1 MHDAPGHRKQ
11 RTMTQQMKLLLVV
24 LLLILAVYITG
35 SLLVLGQIR
44 RRALRDMDE
53 MSTLYTNELDNRFL
67 RISRK
72 LFSTIMEKRQPG
84 SVFWNYVNMI
94 LDEEETMEYP
104 LSRLRELYLSG
115 IWEYGQEYQLF
126 LYLNERNEYWHLS
139 LTPEG
144 GYTVPEAVKEAMKEQ
159 ARAVQ
164 DDSYSVKKKWNIV
177 TCGGETYMCKIA
189 QGEGV
194 SIGCYVNVK
203 SILEPFSR
211 ITVGEQGYVCLVDE
225 EGNCVI
231 LLTHEGISDVGSGNE
246 AVGVYSIRK
255 TLRQAPFEIQM
266 RVSGER
272 LIQIMMGSVAVL
284 AVIAGI
290 LIGAAAFILL
300 SLKRNL
306 IAPIQTFI
314 DDLEGYDEGSSP
326 ISITESGLLELERID
341 DKFKHMI
348 RQIQKLKISLYEQEL
363 EKQKIE
369 NAYLKLQIKPHF
381 YLNCLNFIY
390 SMIDFGKY
398 AYAQRMS
405 KITAEYLT
413 YIFRNA
419 NEWVPVTAE
428 VEHCRNYLKILL
440 LRYPESFEY
449 YIEVQEEIQD
459 ALIFPFLIQVFVEN
473 AAKHALTL
481 TEKILISVT
490 VYPEDR
496 DDGKYVNI
504 YISDT
509 GKGFPEHILQ
519 KLQAGES
526 LADRGQHMGIENCKK
541 RFRYYYR
548 EKGELYFEN
557 SPLGGAI
564 VDIHLPYEK
573 GGNNESITG

>member
-1 MHDAPGHRKQ
+1 MHNPKHRKQ
-11 RTMTQQMKLLLVV
+11 KSMAQQMKLILVV
-24 LLLILAVYITG
+24 LLLILAAYIAG
-35 SLLVLGQIR
+35 SVMILGRIR
-44 RRALRDMDE
+44 QQALRDMDE
-53 MSTLYTNELDNRFL
+53 MSELYTNELDSRFL

-72 LFSTIMEKRQPG
+72 LFSTIMEKRQTE
-84 SVFWNYVNMI
+84 SVFWNYANMI
-94 LDEEETMEYP
+94 LEEDENVDYP

-115 IWEYGQEYQLF
+115 IWEYGQEYQMF
-126 LYLNERNEYWHLS
+126 LYLGGRDRYWHLS

-144 GYTVPEAVKEAMKEQ
+144 AYTVPEALEEAMKEQ
-159 ARAVQ
+159 AEAVQ

-194 SIGCYVNVK
+194 SLGCYVNVK

-211 ITVGEQGYVCLVDE
+211 ITVGEQGYVRLVDE
-225 EGNCVI
+225 NGNCAV
-231 LLTHEGISDVGSGNE
+231 LLTSEGISGPESGK
-246 AVGVYSIRK
+246 AAAGGYSIRK
-255 TLRQAPFEIQM
+255 VLRQAPFEIQM

-272 LIQIMMGSVAVL
+272 LMQMMLGSVAVI
-284 AVIAGI
+284 AVLAGI

-300 SLKRNL
+300 SMNRNL
-306 IAPIQTFI
+306 LAPVRQFI
-314 DDLEGYDEGSSP
+314 NHLEEYDEGNDRL
-326 ISITESGLLELERID
+326 SITESGLLELERID
-341 DKFKHMI
+341 DKFKRMI
-348 RQIQKLKISLYEQEL
+348 RQIRRLKITLYEQEL

-369 NAYLKLQIKPHF
+369 NAYLKLQIRPHF

-398 AYAQRMS
+398 TYAQRMS
-405 KITAEYLT
+405 KITAEYLS

-419 NEWVPVTAE
+419 DDWVPVTAE
-428 VEHCRNYLKILL
+428 AEHCQNYLKILL
-440 LRYPESFEY
+440 LRYPGCFEY
-449 YIEVQEEIQD
+449 YFEVQEEIRN

-496 DDGKYVNI
+496 EDGKYVNI

-509 GKGFPEHILQ
+509 GKGFPGKVLQ
-519 KLQAGES
+519 KLRAGES
-526 LADRGQHMGIENCKK
+526 LTEGGQHVGIENCKK
-541 RFRYYYR
+541 RFRYYYK
-548 EKGELYFEN
+548 EKGEIYFEN

-564 VDIHLPYEK
+564 VDIHIPYEK
-573 GGNNESITG
+573 GEDNESITG

>member
-1 MHDAPGHRKQ
+1 M
-11 RTMTQQMKLLLVV
+11 L
-24 LLLILAVYITG
+24 
-35 SLLVLGQIR
+35 
-44 RRALRDMDE
+44 
-53 MSTLYTNELDNRFL
+53 
-67 RISRK
+67 
-72 LFSTIMEKRQPG
+72 G
-84 SVFWNYVNMI
+84 SVV
-94 LDEEETMEYP
+94 
-104 LSRLRELYLSG
+104 
-115 IWEYGQEYQLF
+115 
-126 LYLNERNEYWHLS
+126 
-139 LTPEG
+139 
-144 GYTVPEAVKEAMKEQ
+144 
-159 ARAVQ
+159 
-164 DDSYSVKKKWNIV
+164 
-177 TCGGETYMCKIA
+177 
-189 QGEGV
+189 
-194 SIGCYVNVK
+194 
-203 SILEPFSR
+203 
-211 ITVGEQGYVCLVDE
+211 
-225 EGNCVI
+225 
-231 LLTHEGISDVGSGNE
+231 
-246 AVGVYSIRK
+246 
-255 TLRQAPFEIQM
+255 
-266 RVSGER
+266 
-272 LIQIMMGSVAVL
+272 VL

-290 LIGAAAFILL
+290 LIGAAAFILM

-341 DKFKHMI
+341 DKFKRMI

-509 GKGFPEHILQ
+509 GKGFPWHILQ